1 MKKAFAFLADVRRE
15 MGHVVWPKKAEIIL
29 TLILVVIVGAIL
41 AVILMAMDSIVLLA
55 LNQIMGGG
63 NG

>member
-1 MKKAFAFLADVRRE
+1 
-15 MGHVVWPKKAEIIL
+15 MGHIVWPKKAEIIL

-41 AVILMAMDSIVLLA
+41 SVVLMAMDSIVLLT
-55 LNQIMGGG
+55 LGQIMGGG

>member
-1 MKKAFAFLADVRRE
+1 MKLSFSFLADVRRE

-41 AVILMAMDSIVLLA
+41 SVVLMAMDSIVLLT
-55 LNQIMGGG
+55 LGQIMGGG